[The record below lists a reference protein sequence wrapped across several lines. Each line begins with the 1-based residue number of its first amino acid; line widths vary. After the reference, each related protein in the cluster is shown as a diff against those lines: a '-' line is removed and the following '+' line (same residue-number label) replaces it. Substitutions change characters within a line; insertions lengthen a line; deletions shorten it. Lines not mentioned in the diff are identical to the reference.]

1 MLRAAALVAALTATA
16 HADDRTTY
24 RLEIAGTDTAS
35 LALTVAGVK
44 TTSPLLMYTGTAG
57 MALGAGVV
65 HFAHGHYEDGGLS
78 IGLHVGAP
86 ILTTLFVM
94 RVFKPCA
101 EGAEGCVA
109 APVIAALAGWLAA
122 DLTDVFWLT
131 DDTAP
136 AATPHMLSFGASF

>member
-1 MLRAAALVAALTATA
+1 MLRAAVLVAALAATA
-16 HADDRTTY
+16 HADDTTKY
-24 RLEIAGTDTAS
+24 RLEIAGTDTVS
-35 LALTVAGVK
+35 LGLAVAGVK
-44 TTSPLLMYTGTAG
+44 TTSPLLMYTGAAG
-57 MALGAGVV
+57 MAFGAGVV
-65 HFAHGHYEDGGLS
+65 HFAHGDYADGGIS

-86 ILTTLFVM
+86 MLTTLFVM

-131 DDTAP
+131 HDDAP
-136 AATPHMLSFGASF
+136 AATPHMLSFGGSF

>member
-1 MLRAAALVAALTATA
+1 MLRAAVLVAALTATA
-16 HADDRTTY
+16 HADETTY
-24 RLEIAGTDTAS
+24 RAEIAGTDGVS
-35 LALTVAGVK
+35 LALGVAGVK
-44 TTSPLLMYTGTAG
+44 TANLPLMYTGAAG
-57 MALGAGVV
+57 MAFGAGIV
-65 HFAHGHYEDGGLS
+65 HFAHGDYADGGIS

-131 DDTAP
+131 HDIAP
-136 AATPHMLSFGASF
+136 AATPHMLSFGGSF

>member
-1 MLRAAALVAALTATA
+1 MHVETVIRGGLIATA
-16 HADDRTTY
+16 EATY
-24 RLEIAGTDTAS
+24 KAEIAGTDGVS
-35 LALTVAGVK
+35 LALGVAGVK
-44 TTSPLLMYTGTAG
+44 TASLPLMYTGAAG
-57 MALGAGVV
+57 MAFGAGIV
-65 HFAHGHYEDGGLS
+65 HFAHGDYKDGGIS

-86 ILTTLFVM
+86 MLTTLFVM

-131 DDTAP
+131 RDDAP
-136 AATPHMLSFGASF
+136 AATPHLLSFGGSF